1 MTDYFLNY
9 KGYCVICEQNVKFRS
24 LSSWLR
30 DHLHCCICKSIPRER
45 ALALVLEQYL
55 PNWRN
60 LSIHESSPVFKGISL
75 KLKLQCSN
83 YIETQ
88 FFPGNPLGQMINGF
102 LNENLEKL
110 TFTDNSFDLFICLD
124 VLEHVNYPERVFQEL
139 YRTIKQG
146 GTILF
151 TVPTY
156 KDLLESKRRA
166 LYNDDST
173 VDFLGFEPEYH
184 GNPVNAN
191 GSLVTFHYGYD
202 LPKLIKQW
210 CGLDTWVYRFHDKS
224 NGIIGEFTEVYLLK
238 K

>member
-1 MTDYFLNY
+1 MKQQLVIGNMYRAKNKSAFFALHQAITRFYEFDIKFHIIWDDPDYHDEWTDKINNLECNLTSYSKEQLNQ
-9 KGYCVICEQNVKFRS
+9 YCLNQ
-24 LSSWLR
+24 
-30 DHLHCCICKSIPRER
+30 
-45 ALALVLEQYL
+45 
-55 PNWRN
+55 
-60 LSIHESSPVFKGISL
+60 GIN
-75 KLKLQCSN
+75 QD
-83 YIETQ
+83 
-88 FFPGNPLGQMINGF
+88 MINGF

-110 TFTDNSFDLFICLD
+110 TFADNSFDLFICLD
-124 VLEHVNYPERVFQEL
+124 VLEHINYPERVFQEL
-139 YRTIKQG
+139 YRTIKPG

-166 LYNDDST
+166 LYNDDGT

-202 LPKLIKQW
+202 LPQLIKQW
-210 CGLDTWVYRFHDKS
+210 CGLDTWVYCFHDKS

-238 K
+238 KLV